1 MPSNRWIAILPAIAA
16 TSAQATDWLQ
26 FGYDEAHSGNNR
38 AENGYSTAA
47 GNTTLY
53 HYALPSST
61 ADSTPVYVEDVS
73 VAGGTKSV
81 LFTFTNN
88 GTLYALDADSKTLNV
103 LWSKQP
109 TGASKTTR
117 GWGSPA
123 IDPNRQYVYAYGF
136 DGKVHK
142 YGIGD
147 GAETNTGGWPE
158 LVTNK
163 AGVEKGASSLAIATV
178 GASHYLYHVM
188 DGYIGDGGDYQGHL
202 TTIDLAAGAQ
212 KVFNTLCSDKTI
224 HFDASGG
231 ANDCSS
237 ARNGIWGRPGAIYDA
252 GTNRVFIATGNGP
265 FSPANHNWGDSVL
278 ALSADGSG
286 SGGNPVDSYTPS
298 TFANLEGTDA
308 DLGSNSLALVPA
320 PAGSSFT
327 HLGVIA
333 GKDDCV
339 RLIRLDN
346 MSGHGAPGN
355 SGGSLQSQRLDT
367 NVSATNCDDTS
378 ASGGSDGNNGEIRA
392 QPAVWVNPADG
403 STWVYISNRG
413 STLVAYKVTLTG
425 GTPSLTQQWT
435 AGPGTSPI
443 LANGTLY
450 YLTLSGANTLTALNA
465 VTGSLIWQSAAV
477 SSTHWQSPILVN
489 GRMYLTDDASPSQL
503 WAFQLD
509 GIFRNG
515 FQ

>member
-1 MPSNRWIAILPAIAA
+1 MRKLALIVLTGYAA
-16 TSAQATDWLQ
+16 SATAADWLQ
-26 FGYDEAHSGNNR
+26 FGYDEAHSGYNR
-38 AENGYSTAA
+38 AETGYSTAA
-47 GNTTLY
+47 GNATLY

-61 ADSTPVYVEDVS
+61 ADSTPIYLSGVS
-73 VAGGTKSV
+73 AAGGTKNL

-88 GTLYALDADSKTLNV
+88 GTFYALDADSTTLNV

-123 IDPNRQYVYAYGF
+123 VDPSRQYVYAYGF
-136 DGKVHK
+136 DGTVHK
-142 YGIGD
+142 YSVGNGTAI
-147 GAETNTGGWPE
+147 TTGGWPQ

-178 GASHYLYHVM
+178 GATHYLYHVT

-202 TTIDLAAGAQ
+202 TAIDLASGAQ

-224 HFDASGG
+224 HFDGTGG
-231 ANDCSS
+231 TNDCASTK
-237 ARNGIWGRPGAIYDA
+237 NGIWGRPGAIYDA

-265 FSPANHNWGDSVL
+265 FSPGSHNWGDSVL
-278 ALSADGSG
+278 ALNPDGSG
-286 SGGNPVDSYTPS
+286 ASGNPVDSYTPS

-320 PAGSSFT
+320 PAGSSYA

-346 MSGHGAPGN
+346 MSGQSAPGH
-355 SGGSLQSQRLDT
+355 SGGSLQSQRLDS
-367 NVSATNCDDTS
+367 NVSTTNCDDTS
-378 ASGGSDGNNGEIRA
+378 TSGGSDGGNGEIRA
-392 QPAVWVNPADG
+392 QPAVWVNPADS
-403 STWVYISNRG
+403 STWVYISNRS
-413 STLVAYKVTLTG
+413 STLAAYKVTLAAG
-425 GTPSLTQQWT
+425 IPSLTQQWT
-435 AGPGTSPI
+435 AAPGTSPI

-450 YLTLSGANTLTALNA
+450 YLTLSGSNTLTALNA

-477 SSTHWQSPILVN
+477 GGTHWQSPILVN
-489 GRMYLTDDASPSQL
+489 GRIYLTDDASPSQL
-503 WAFQLD
+503 WVFELD

>member
-1 MPSNRWIAILPAIAA
+1 MRKIGLILLSGYAA
-16 TSAQATDWLQ
+16 SAAATDWLQ
-26 FGYDEAHSGNNR
+26 FGYDQAHSGYNG
-38 AENGYSTAA
+38 AENGYSTA
-47 GNTTLY
+47 GNATLF

-61 ADSTPVYVEDVS
+61 ADSTPVYVGGVN
-73 VAGGTKSV
+73 VAGGAKNL
-81 LFTFTNN
+81 LFTVTNN
-88 GTLYALDADSKTLNV
+88 GTLYALDADSPTLNV

-109 TGASKTTR
+109 TGAGKGTR

-123 IDPNRQYVYAYGF
+123 IDPNRQYVYVYGF

-142 YGIGD
+142 YQVGD
-147 GAETNTGGWPE
+147 GTEIATGGWPQ
-158 LVTNK
+158 LVTSK

-178 GASHYLYHVM
+178 GATAYLYHVT

-202 TTIDLAAGAQ
+202 TTIILGSGAQ
-212 KVFNTLCSDKTI
+212 KVFNTLCSNKTI

-231 ANDCSS
+231 ASDCPSV
-237 ARNGIWGRPGAIYDA
+237 RNGIWGRPGAIYDA

-265 FSPANHNWGDSVL
+265 FSPGNHNWGDSVL
-278 ALSADGSG
+278 ALNADGSG
-286 SGGNPVDSYTPS
+286 ASGNPVDSYTPS

-320 PAGSSFT
+320 PAGSSYA

-339 RLIRLDN
+339 RLIRLDD
-346 MSGHGAPGN
+346 MSGHGAPGH
-355 SGGSLQSQRLDT
+355 SGGSLQSQRLDS
-367 NVSATNCDDTS
+367 NVSASNCDDTGTG
-378 ASGGSDGNNGEIRA
+378 GGSDGGNGEIRA

-413 STLVAYKVTLTG
+413 STLVAYKVTLAA
-425 GTPSLTQQWT
+425 GTPSLTQQWSD
-435 AGPGTSPI
+435 APGTSPI
-443 LANGTLY
+443 VANGTLY
-450 YLTLSGANTLTALNA
+450 YLTPAGANTLTALNA
-465 VTGSLIWQSAAV
+465 VTGALIWQSTAV
-477 SSTHWQSPILVN
+477 GGTHWQSPILVD
-489 GRMYLTDDASPSQL
+489 GRIYLTDDANPSQL

>member
-1 MPSNRWIAILPAIAA
+1 MRRLGMILLAGYATAA
-16 TSAQATDWLQ
+16 MAADWLQ
-26 FGYDEAHSGNNR
+26 FGYDEAHSGYNPE
-38 AENGYSTAA
+38 ENGYSTAA
-47 GNTTLY
+47 GNATLF

-61 ADSTPVYVEDVS
+61 ADSTPVYLGGVS
-73 VAGGTKSV
+73 VAGGTKNL
-81 LFTFTNN
+81 LFTVTNN
-88 GTLYALDADSKTLNV
+88 GTVYALDADSNSLNV

-109 TGASKTTR
+109 TGAGKSTR

-123 IDPNRQYVYAYGF
+123 VDPGRQYVYVYGF
-136 DGKVHK
+136 DGTVHK
-142 YGIGD
+142 YAVAN
-147 GAETNTGGWPE
+147 GAATTTGGWPQ

-178 GASHYLYHVM
+178 GATHYLYHVT

-202 TTIDLAAGAQ
+202 TSIDLTTGAQ

-224 HFDASGG
+224 HFDAAAG
-231 ANDCSS
+231 ANDCPSQ
-237 ARNGIWGRPGAIYDA
+237 RNGIWGRPGAIYDA

-265 FSPANHNWGDSVL
+265 FSPGNHNWGDSVL
-278 ALSADGSG
+278 ALNPDGSG
-286 SGGNPVDSYTPS
+286 ASGNPVDSYTPS

-308 DLGSNSLALVPA
+308 DLGSNSLAIVPA
-320 PAGSSFT
+320 PAGSSYT

-346 MSGHGAPGN
+346 MSGQGGPGH

-367 NVSATNCDDTS
+367 NVSATNCDDAS
-378 ASGGSDGNNGEIRA
+378 AGGGSDGGSNGEIRA

-413 STLVAYKVTLTG
+413 STFAAYKVTLAG
-425 GTPSLTQQWT
+425 GIPSLTQQWT
-435 AGPGTSPI
+435 STPGTSPI

-450 YLTLSGANTLTALNA
+450 YLTLGSTNNLVALNA
-465 VTGSLIWQSAAV
+465 ISGGAIWQSAAV
-477 SSTHWQSPILVN
+477 GGTHWQSPILVN
-489 GRMYLTDDASPSQL
+489 GRIYLTDDASPSQL
-503 WAFQLD
+503 WVFQLD